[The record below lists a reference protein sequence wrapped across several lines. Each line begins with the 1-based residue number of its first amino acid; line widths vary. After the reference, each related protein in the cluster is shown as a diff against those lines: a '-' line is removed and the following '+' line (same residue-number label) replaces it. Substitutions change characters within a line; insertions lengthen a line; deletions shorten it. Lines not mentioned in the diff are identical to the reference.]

1 MIRGEILNIT
11 VDKNFIL
18 AMQRLNRMSLPEVM
32 TPFCLSPLFFH
43 LIDSERNSN
52 MISSKNHFHTYYEVH
67 FPVGGNIRYTVDGCD
82 AVNVIGSNDFLL
94 ISPSVKHQ
102 LLSDGKFQKIG
113 IGFYISQN
121 DNNEYSVYLNKLF
134 SKRKMFFGRQNDNM
148 RKCFEGVLA
157 ECSSPNFYTPYYIS
171 QMIMKIIVEM
181 SFCMEPGGQMFQYQT
196 VLKDD
201 QRLTLA
207 KKFISDNK
215 HLNLISKDVANH
227 VYISIK
233 QLNRIFI
240 TNENMT
246 VQQYISSVK
255 FKEARRLLCDTD
267 IPVKHI
273 SHVLGFGS
281 ESYFNVFFR
290 KYTNF
295 APGEYRKRFGN
306 ISEKDSQTDRS

>member
-1 MIRGEILNIT
+1 MNIT
-11 VDKNFIL
+11 VDKKFNL
-18 AMQRLNRMSLPEVM
+18 AMQRLNRMSLPEV
-32 TPFCLSPLFFH
+32 TAPFRLSPLFFH
-43 LIDSERNSN
+43 FIDSELNSN

-67 FPVGGNIRYTVDGCD
+67 FSVGGNIRYTIDGCET
-82 AVNVIGSNDFLL
+82 VNTLDSNDFLL

-102 LLSDGKFQKIG
+102 LITDGKFQKIG
-113 IGFYISQN
+113 IGFYLSQN
-121 DNNEYSVYLNKLF
+121 ENNEYSVYLNKLF
-134 SKRKMFFGRQNDNM
+134 SKRKVFFGRQTENM
-148 RKCFEGVLA
+148 RRCFQFVLT
-157 ECSSPNFYTPYYIS
+157 ECTFPNFYTPYFIS
-171 QMIMKIIVEM
+171 QMIMKIVVEM
-181 SFCMEPGGQMFQYQT
+181 FLCMEPGNQMFQYQT

-201 QRLTLA
+201 QRLALA
-207 KKFISDNK
+207 KKFIMDNK
-215 HLNLISKDVANH
+215 HLNLVSKNVANH

-233 QLNRIFI
+233 QLNRIFM
-240 TNENMT
+240 TNESMT

-273 SHVLGFGS
+273 RHMLGFGS

-306 ISEKDSQTDRS
+306 ISEKDRKDNIN